1 MTKLYINQQNIDRDL
16 IVDRIYQI
24 ALEPSSLEEF
34 IDYWHESELASRFHS
49 IEDENPGDFD
59 NSYKIHLDR
68 AQSILQHSETS
79 RSDLTAY
86 LQPYDNLAAFIVS
99 NTLHVE
105 VSNQGAFSAFGV
117 KPGVRLDALSVPLEM
132 RNALLKTTQEV
143 LRKSK
148 ITEKLI
154 KAEMASKCGTV
165 LFRVMRIANST
176 QGEQAAL
183 VVSSHFYWRD
193 SIAALLGHVFHLT
206 DAEQDVVRLL
216 VEGKNTKSIATTRNT
231 SEGTARGQI
240 KSIISKMNLSS
251 QTDIVRLVMT
261 LGEFPKS
268 ADSDN
273 NTVELAVPELS
284 NNWLETEVWKP
295 FKSITVDDDRTL
307 TYHDMGPANG
317 NPILFSHLGSCM
329 VRWPRSMIRLA
340 FEHNLRVI
348 CPIRAGYGQSDSLKL
363 SANIFETMRT
373 DTVSLITSL
382 GIKKLPYAIQGSD
395 FPFAVDLISKQPE
408 MVSELIS
415 VGGRPC
421 LPGGSSVDGEGRW
434 QRFFVSMAQ
443 KAPHMVQFASKA
455 LMAMSRRIGPEAM
468 LRQLCKDSPADL
480 ALLNIEEMKQ
490 ILVAN
495 INLMASESTNAAGAF
510 AMEYIAFQEDWSDR
524 VMTTQTMPV
533 QIFLADEDPTVDLT
547 AIPKLQEAYPW
558 INIEV
563 VQNAGLALI
572 YQQFDVLIPLMADAA
587 KSATES
593 PSVNRVAPRT

>member
-1 MTKLYINQQNIDRDL
+1 VTKLDINQQNIDRDL

-34 IDYWHESELASRFHS
+34 IDYWH
-49 IEDENPGDFD
+49 
-59 NSYKIHLDR
+59 HLDR

-79 RSDLTAY
+79 RSDFTAY

-99 NTLHVE
+99 DSLLVE
-105 VSNQGAFSAFGV
+105 ASNQGAFSAFGV
-117 KPGVRLDALSVPLEM
+117 KPGDRLDAISVPLEM
-132 RNALLKTTQEV
+132 RHALLKATQEV

-148 ITEKLI
+148 STERLI
-154 KAEMASKCGTV
+154 KAEMAAKCGTV
-165 LFRVMRIANST
+165 LFRIMRIAKST
-176 QGEQAAL
+176 EGEQAAL
-183 VVSSHFYWRD
+183 VVSSRFYWRD
-193 SIAALLGHVFHLT
+193 SIGVLLGNVFHLT
-206 DAEQDVVRLL
+206 QAEQDVVRLL
-216 VEGKNTKSIATTRNT
+216 VEGKNTKAIATTRNT

-240 KSIISKMNLSS
+240 KSIIGKMNLSS

-261 LGEFPKS
+261 LGDFPKS
-268 ADSDN
+268 SDNDN

-295 FKSITVDDDRTL
+295 FKSITVNDGRTL
-307 TYHDMGPANG
+307 TYHDMGPASG

-329 VRWPRSMIRLA
+329 VRWPRSMISLA
-340 FEHNLRVI
+340 FEHNLRII
-348 CPIRAGYGQSDSLKL
+348 CPIRAGFGQSDSLKIGT
-363 SANIFETMRT
+363 NIFESIRN
-373 DTVSLITSL
+373 DTVYLLACL
-382 GIKKLPYAIQGSD
+382 GITKLPYAVQGSD
-395 FPFAVDLISKQPE
+395 FPFAVDLISKHPE

-421 LPGGSSVDGEGRW
+421 LPGGTSVDGEGRW

-443 KAPHMVQFASKA
+443 RAPHMVQFASMA

-480 ALLNIEEMKQ
+480 ALLNTEEMKQ

-495 INLMASESTNAAGAF
+495 INLMAAESTNAAGAF
-510 AMEYIAFQEDWSDR
+510 AMEYIAFQEDWSDC

-533 QIFLADEDPTVDLT
+533 RIFLADEDPTVDLH

-563 VQNAGLALI
+563 VQNAGLALM

-587 KSATES
+587 KDATQS
-593 PSVNRVAPRT
+593 PSVNLVAPRT